1 MRQGSRRKQALI
13 AAGRPGRA
21 AGPIEAQGED
31 GVGEAMATETGHPW
45 GIRHRDAGIT
55 WRLQIIPQ
63 KRATHI
69 PGDGEQTDSQNF

>member
-1 MRQGSRRKQALI
+1 
-13 AAGRPGRA
+13 
-21 AGPIEAQGED
+21 
-31 GVGEAMATETGHPW
+31 VGEAMATETGHPW

-63 KRATHI
+63 KRATHV